1 MSYENKYIKRW
12 INKQIHE
19 GSGWRGYGLNYKMR
33 TQYWENRGAEGQ
45 VSRLPITRAKTARES
60 MGRIK
65 SPGFPRGLISTG
77 PAKMDSIKWQVLSKT
92 MSWTNQVNSMFNQ
105 VSIAILSL
113 RHCAEISPGSQKHW
127 WASQPKRVGRR
138 AGMALYLQ
146 WWIYWVILDSSTPH
160 SRALPTYVHP
170 AQKRQGNICSS
181 VSPNVQSEIPIWTAF
196 LAPLDFRGSITH
208 IFPGTKKEAY
218 MPYLNS
224 LYI

>member
-146 WWIYWVILDSSTPH
+146 WWIYWVILDSSTTSFKSTSNLRPSCTKETGKHLFICITKRPKRDSNLNCFLSTTGFQRINNPH
-160 SRALPTYVHP
+160 FSW
-170 AQKRQGNICSS
+170 N
-181 VSPNVQSEIPIWTAF
+181 
-196 LAPLDFRGSITH
+196 
-208 IFPGTKKEAY
+208 
-218 MPYLNS
+218 
-224 LYI
+224 